1 MQLSLRS
8 QMIAGTTA
16 LVGASAIALTPV
28 APAVN
33 LPALKAPS
41 LANIALAA
49 FDSPITA
56 LLNTSVMATNYLFSN
71 ADPADVAQRVQNARE
86 DVADAKDAEAK
97 ASAEAMLSHLELLE
111 KAVSGAH

>member
-71 ADPADVAQRVQNARE
+71 ADPADVAQWPFAQYGTFWGVPPTTTRCSPMCSGSRNW
-86 DVADAKDAEAK
+86 VATRR
-97 ASAEAMLSHLELLE
+97 SA
-111 KAVSGAH
+111 